1 MDMTAPVPEPPAGL
15 LDTAELARRL
25 RETEAEL
32 ARVSLRLRRLESS
45 GTVRLAQL
53 VAAAVRNPRRGLVD
67 LPRGAADIV
76 RRSRARRGARGHVSS
91 STRDSRDDRT
101 ANTGTGA
108 GPQSVARGRA
118 TVDQPADPG
127 LGGGLGDRLLAASA
141 LLVTTRDRPVV
152 AAVADPASAQAWAEG
167 AHVQRLRPDDAAAV
181 FAALT
186 PDVLVVH
193 PVAGRSGPWSGL
205 GTYAVPDRDRTVL
218 ELLLAAR
225 ERGVP
230 AVVVAPATPAEAPML
245 VDARPLFAG
254 EVGPDAAIDEILAA
268 ALVPE

>member
-1 MDMTAPVPEPPAGL
+1 MTAPVPEPPAGL
-15 LDTAELARRL
+15 LETAELTRRL
-25 RETEAEL
+25 RQTEAEL
-32 ARVSLRLRRLESS
+32 ARVTLRLRRLESS
-45 GTVRLAQL
+45 GTVQLAQL
-53 VAAAVRNPRRGLVD
+53 VAAAVRSPRQGLVD
-67 LPRGAADIV
+67 LPRGAAAIM
-76 RRSRARRGARGHVSS
+76 RRSRARRGPHARRTGASS
-91 STRDSRDDRT
+91 STVNSHDDRT
-101 ANTGTGA
+101 
-108 GPQSVARGRA
+108 PKPRARGPA

-127 LGGGLGDRLLAASA
+127 SGGGLGDRLLAASA

-152 AAVADPASAQAWAEG
+152 AAIADPASAQAWAEG
-167 AHVQRLRPDDAAAV
+167 AYVQGLRPDDAVAV
-181 FAALT
+181 FAAVT

-193 PVAGRSGPWSGL
+193 PAAGRSGPWSGV

-218 ELLLAAR
+218 ELLRAAR

-268 ALVPE
+268 APVPA